1 MTNKSIGRNS
11 KGLYRLNHNKAFFSW
26 SWDMTQNVKNE
37 KINTNN
43 GIFFFPLNAE
53 RVIFNTVNIFIL
65 S

>member
-1 MTNKSIGRNS
+1 MTTKSIGISS
-11 KGLYRLNHNKAFFSW
+11 KDLYNWNHNKAFFSW

-37 KINTNN
+37 KINTNK
-43 GIFFFPLNAE
+43 GIFFTLNAE